1 MEQKQYLLL
10 LIGHDGKLGFYRH
23 IVAPRRLSELGGEH
37 LDLVR
42 MARGCRWLDN
52 SVESGRCGHDD
63 ARVSWIQDEVSPR
76 DKHFTRRGYDGG
88 AHV

>member
-1 MEQKQYLLL
+1 MGQKQYLLL

-23 IVAPRRLSELGGEH
+23 IVAPRRLGELGGEH

-42 MARGCRWLDN
+42 MAWGRGLN
-52 SVESGRCGHDD
+52 NGIESGRCGHDD

-76 DKHFTRRGYDGG
+76 DQYFTRRRYDGG